1 MNAIQKKSILH
12 KSRRFLKVAG
22 SLEPMF
28 SHVSLDLVQAGID
41 LTLRQHIAISIY
53 QSVTKTVMVN
63 AAIVAIGLILGL
75 DLLFI
80 AKILLLFVPLV
91 FVMMFYTSMF
101 RPQVAAKKK
110 ARMIEQELPNA
121 LRHLLI
127 ETRSG
132 VPLYNAF
139 VAVSEGY
146 GIASEQFKT
155 IVKDINAGKSEV
167 EAIENSIFI
176 NPSLS
181 FRRSFWQLLNA
192 MKTGTDIEKPLSN
205 IVDDII
211 KEQLIS
217 IKRYGQEL
225 NPWTLMYMMFAV
237 IMPSLGI
244 TFMIILSTFTGSSIV
259 SPMMLVIILSGL
271 IIFQMFFL
279 SLIRTKRPNVRV

>member
-1 MNAIQKKSILH
+1 MNAILKKSVLH
-12 KSRRFLKVAG
+12 KSRRYLKVAG
-22 SLEPMF
+22 SLEIAF
-28 SHVSLDLVQAGID
+28 SHVSLDLMQAGLD
-41 LTLRQHIAISIY
+41 LTLRQHIAVSIY
-53 QSVTKTVMVN
+53 QSVSKAVMVN
-63 AAIVAIGLILGL
+63 VAIVIIGLILGL
-75 DLLFI
+75 DVLFI
-80 AKILLLFVPLV
+80 AKILLFFVPLV

-101 RPQVAAKKK
+101 RPQVIAKKK

-127 ETRSG
+127 EIRSG
-132 VPLYNAF
+132 VPIYNAF
-139 VAVSEGY
+139 VAVSDGY
-146 GIASEQFKT
+146 GVASEQFKT
-155 IVKDINAGKSEV
+155 IVRDINAGKSEV

-181 FRRSFWQLLNA
+181 YRRSFWQLLNA

-225 NPWTLMYMMFAV
+225 NPLTLMYMMFAV

-259 SPMMLVIILSGL
+259 SPMVLVIIIFGL

-279 SLIRTKRPNVRV
+279 SFIKTKRPNVRV

>member
-1 MNAIQKKSILH
+1 MNAILKKSVLH
-12 KSRRFLKVAG
+12 KSRRYLKVAG
-22 SLEPMF
+22 SLEPAF

-41 LTLRQHIAISIY
+41 LTLRQHIAVSIY
-53 QSVTKTVMVN
+53 QSVSKTVMVN
-63 AAIVAIGLILGL
+63 VGIVVIGLIIGL
-75 DLLFI
+75 DVMFI
-80 AKILLLFVPLV
+80 AKILLLFVPVV
-91 FVMMFYTSMF
+91 FAMMFYTSMY
-101 RPQVAAKKK
+101 RPQVAAKRK

-127 ETRSG
+127 EIRSG
-132 VPLYNAF
+132 VPIYNAF
-139 VAVSEGY
+139 VAVSDGY
-146 GIASEQFKT
+146 GVASEQFKT
-155 IVKDINAGKSEV
+155 IVRDINAGKSEV
-167 EAIENSIFI
+167 EAIENSIYI

-259 SPMMLVIILSGL
+259 SPMMLGIILSGL

-279 SLIRTKRPNVRV
+279 SLIKTKRPNVRV